1 MDDLSLHIL
10 DVVENSTAAGASLV
24 RIRITEDTASDRLEI
39 TIADNGRGMDA
50 AMVKAATHPFVTT
63 RTTRR
68 VGLGLPLLRMAAEET
83 GGTLVIDS
91 TPGVGTEV
99 TARFQA
105 SHIDCK
111 PLGDLAA
118 TMVALILGNP
128 TVDFDFAHECD
139 GRTIELDT
147 RELKEQLG
155 DLPITTPAV
164 LSMITDHLQTADQPG
179 GARVEREGENHG

>member
-24 RIRITEDTASDRLEI
+24 RIRITEDTAHDRLEI

-50 AMVKAATHPFVTT
+50 AMAAAATHPFVTT

-68 VGLGLPLLRMAAEET
+68 VGLGLPLLKMAAEET
-83 GGTLVIDS
+83 GGTLALAS
-91 TPGVGTEV
+91 TPGLGTEV
-99 TARFQA
+99 TATFQA

-128 TVDFDFAHECD
+128 AVDFDFVHARD
-139 GRTIELDT
+139 GEVIELDT

-155 DLPITTPAV
+155 DVPITTPAV
-164 LSMITDHLQTADQPG
+164 LSMIADHLQTADRTD
-179 GARVEREGENHG
+179 GAGIEREGENHG